1 MTQIWLNTMI
11 LSHITSSPIHKLCTV
26 CFATVGQK
34 LAKGTNSSLHHQILF
49 KSQDIQIKNKFLS
62 QKSTKIIQD
71 NSYKYMQWK
80 VNLTENLDCRH
91 LEKILNIFS
100 EYLHLQ
106 VAINMNYQSIST
118 TWWTCFLIKSI
129 TNIKEKTLHKFILKS
144 EV

>member
-11 LSHITSSPIHKLCTV
+11 LSHITSSPIHILCTV

-71 NSYKYMQWK
+71 NSYKYMQSK

-91 LEKILNIFS
+91 LEKSLYIFS

-118 TWWTCFLIKSI
+118 T
-129 TNIKEKTLHKFILKS
+129 
-144 EV
+144 

>member
-1 MTQIWLNTMI
+1 
-11 LSHITSSPIHKLCTV
+11 
-26 CFATVGQK
+26 
-34 LAKGTNSSLHHQILF
+34 
-49 KSQDIQIKNKFLS
+49 
-62 QKSTKIIQD
+62 
-71 NSYKYMQWK
+71 MQSK

-129 TNIKEKTLHKFILKS
+129 TNIREKNIAQIYFEKWSLKTNIIQAFVWS
-144 EV
+144 QRM